1 MEDETI
7 HFFCQRCWTP
17 LKLDSVFNSSLDEH
31 TLAELSLPA
40 VRTPDL
46 DFASQASSLDN
57 FVPSRQENASVH
69 QGFTLLSH
77 PNNIQNNIVH
87 LSHFVRKSAQLFDLV
102 SSTSDIDHPLCRDC
116 ADSLLILLEQQLVQ
130 AEEEC
135 REYKQF
141 LTKITKETE
150 EESLLSLEALE
161 KELSCLQLEEQQLKV
176 ELEELLTKQK
186 LINQEIEEEKK
197 EKDVVEADEEAYWKL
212 YSAHRHQQFQAVDEQ
227 ISLECQLQFAQAN
240 LDRLKQTNAFNAAFH
255 LWHDEHFGT
264 INGLR
269 MGRLPSVPVD
279 WTEINAAW
287 GQVTILLSALA
298 RKVNLVFQ
306 RYKLVPFGSQSYI
319 EDTVDNKVLPLYG
332 SGGFRFLW
340 DAKFD
345 NGMVAFLECLQQ
357 FQLKVE
363 GSKNVENKAGHLN
376 FQFPYRMEKGHIE
389 DRAARRWY
397 SIKIQFN
404 SEEQWT
410 KALKFMLTNLKWG
423 VAWVAAQNSAPEVS

>member
-1 MEDETI
+1 MEDETT
-7 HFFCQRCWTP
+7 HFFCQRCFTP
-17 LKLDSVFNSSLDEH
+17 LKLDSVFNRSLDEH

-57 FVPSRQENASVH
+57 FVPSRQEIASGH
-69 QGFTLLSH
+69 QSFTLLSH
-77 PNNIQNNIVH
+77 PNIIKNNVTH

-116 ADSLLILLEQQLVQ
+116 ADSLLVLLEQQLVQ

-176 ELEELLTKQK
+176 ELEDLLTNQK

-197 EKDVVEADEEAYWKL
+197 DKKAVETDEEAYWKL

-227 ISLECQLQFAQAN
+227 MSLECQLQFAQAN

-255 LWHDEHFGT
+255 LWHVGHFGT

-269 MGRLPSVPVD
+269 MGRLPTVPVD

-319 EDTVDNKVLPLYG
+319 EDTVDNKILHLYG

-363 GSKNVENKAGHLN
+363 GSKNVENEAGRLN
-376 FQFPYRMEKGHIE
+376 FQFPYR
-389 DRAARRWY
+389 
-397 SIKIQFN
+397 
-404 SEEQWT
+404 
-410 KALKFMLTNLKWG
+410 
-423 VAWVAAQNSAPEVS
+423 